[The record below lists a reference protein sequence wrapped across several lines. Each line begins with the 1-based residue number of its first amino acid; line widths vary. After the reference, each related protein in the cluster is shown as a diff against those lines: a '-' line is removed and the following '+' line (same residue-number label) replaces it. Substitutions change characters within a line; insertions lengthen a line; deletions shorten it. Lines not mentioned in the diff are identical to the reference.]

1 MARATDIVMLRKM
14 YRQMLALAGTSRAE
28 PALALVSFAESS
40 FFPLP
45 PDVMLAPMC
54 LARPERAWR
63 YAALCAASSVAGAVL
78 GYSIGFFLG
87 ETLGRW
93 ILTSFGLMAK
103 FEQFRAVSA
112 QLAPWVILGQGLL
125 PVPYKLVTIAC
136 GMLKIPLLLLVGC
149 SIITRTTR
157 FFAVAYL
164 FKTYG
169 PSLAPVIE
177 KRIGMV
183 AAGLAAL
190 IVVGVVV
197 VAQIH

>member
-1 MARATDIVMLRKM
+1 M
-14 YRQMLALAGTSRAE
+14 YQRLIRLAAGPRAE

-54 LARPERAWR
+54 LARPDRAWR
-63 YAALCAASSVAGAVL
+63 YAAVCAASSVLGAIL

-87 ETLGRW
+87 ETLGKW

-103 FEQFRAVSA
+103 FEQFRTVSA
-112 QLAPWVILGQGLL
+112 QWAPWVILGQGLL

-136 GMLKIPLLLLVGC
+136 GMLKIPLLLLIGC
-149 SIITRTTR
+149 SIITRSTR
-157 FFAVAYL
+157 FFAVAFL

-169 PSLAPVIE
+169 PAIAPVIE

-183 AAGLAAL
+183 TAGLAAL
-190 IVVGVVV
+190 VVIGVVV
-197 VAQIH
+197 VARIH